1 MALAGEGRGAREGTR
16 MGLWGAAQSIAAGF
30 GGLLG
35 AASVD
40 ALRVLFADDAPAF
53 GTVFIAEAALFLA
66 AAFMATR
73 IMENRRGGAQLVPG
87 E

>member
-1 MALAGEGRGAREGTR
+1 
-16 MGLWGAAQSIAAGF
+16 MGLWGAAQAIAAGF

-40 ALRVLFADDAPAF
+40 ALRVALREDASAF
-53 GTVFIAEAALFLA
+53 GTVFLIEAALFLA
-66 AAFMATR
+66 AAFMASR
-73 IMENRRGGAQLVPG
+73 IMESHRGGAQLVPG